1 MATIA
6 SRLTNT
12 GTLLVNGAI
21 DEVTFSSTTPTITNL
36 LTSSQDF
43 LNASWG
49 PGAYQQYANSV
60 VITSNV
66 ATAPNG
72 TLTASKFASNNATAT
87 YYSFF
92 NYGSA
97 VPANVSYTFS
107 SYFKSAERT
116 AGSMVLYTTGYN
128 NFIGFDLS
136 AGTVTYVTPT
146 DPALTMTGGI
156 SSVGNGW
163 YRVYYTFRSTAT
175 QSTAIYKYG
184 LDQGGLSVGQ
194 GIYIWGAQL
203 ELGTAPSIYQP
214 IGNGILIN
222 PTWSVKT
229 VPSTVYA
236 TGQFDEVTY
245 NTATPAI
252 KNLFKYTETFYFD
265 YVNWTLNGGRMTQ
278 NATLAPDGRS
288 LAPKLIEDTVL
299 GNQRIYNWHA
309 VTAGT
314 TYTYSIF
321 LKPAERYIIRCYFE
335 DTQTGGGG
343 RVGQYLNLQTG
354 TIISTYQTGSNT
366 LLGSNLQYIDNGWY
380 RYSWTVQAQQ
390 TAALNST
397 SFVIFGMGLDSATFN
412 WTGDGTSGMYIWGA
426 QKEISTAV
434 TSYQGIGATTLVTP
448 NFARREDRTG
458 NMYVTNSYDEFTGA
472 PVVDSSLQWWFDGG
486 QTTSY
491 SGSGAQIRNLSN
503 VSQTGTMYG
512 NVTYSSNAGGQFVF
526 NNYLDTTNYIT
537 AGNVGYPTS
546 FNDPWTAEAWIFV
559 PTGATWSNGVNK
571 GALYLRGSYAGVH
584 GLMRTTNDNQVGI
597 VLRGN
602 TTTQAERYG
611 TTVRN
616 QWNQVVGVWTG
627 GAGGNLQCYV
637 NGTLTASGTTT
648 QDDPIELAYWLI
660 GGNNGV
666 SGASGSVFEGNISG
680 VKLYTRALTADEVAQ
695 NFNALRRRYNI

>member
-1 MATIA
+1 MATTA
-6 SRLTNT
+6 TRLTNT
-12 GTLLVNGAI
+12 GTLLVNGVF
-21 DEVTFSSTTPTITNL
+21 DEVTFNTSTPTITNL
-36 LTSSQDF
+36 LWQTQNWTANIQSSA
-43 LNASWG
+43 NVSVT
-49 PGAYQQYANSV
+49 ANSV
-60 VITSNV
+60 Q
-66 ATAPNG
+66 APDG
-72 TLTASKFASNNATAT
+72 TLTAST
-87 YYSFF
+87 
-92 NYGSA
+92 
-97 VPANVSYTFS
+97 
-107 SYFKSAERT
+107 
-116 AGSMVLYTTGYN
+116 LTTTVGGYN
-128 NFIGFDLS
+128 NDGLIQKWNPTGIATTALPYCLS
-136 AGTVTYVTPT
+136 MYVKQGNCPTVGLNLAFYNGSLYQDAILTLTWSGLTIATSGSNTGTLNYGVINAG
-146 DPALTMTGGI
+146 A
-156 SSVGNGW
+156 GW
-163 YRVYYTFRSTAT
+163 YRLWCSATNNYSAVGVVGRVWTRSVYNNNVAGDYN
-175 QSTAIYKYG
+175 
-184 LDQGGLSVGQ
+184 
-194 GIYIWGAQL
+194 YIWGMQI
-203 ELGTAPSIYQP
+203 EQGSSPTVYQ
-214 IGNGILIN
+214 GKGASTILT
-222 PTWSVKT
+222 PTWATRT

-245 NTATPAI
+245 NSTTPTI

-265 YVNWTLNGGRMTQ
+265 YVNWTLNSGRMTQ

-397 SFVIFGMGLDSATFN
+397 AFVIFSMGLDSATFS

-448 NFARREDRTG
+448 NFARQDTSQGNVFVTG
-458 NMYVTNSYDEFTGA
+458 SFDEFTGA
-472 PVVDSSLQWWFDGG
+472 PVVDSSLQWWFDGA
-486 QTTSY
+486 QTASY
-491 SGSGAQIRNLSN
+491 SGSGTGIRNLAN
-503 VSQTGTMYG
+503 TAQTGTIYG

-526 NNYLDTTNYIT
+526 NNYLDTTNYIS
-537 AGNVGYPTS
+537 AGNIGYPTS
-546 FNDPWTAEAWIFV
+546 FNDPWTAETWIFV

-584 GLMRTTNDNQVGI
+584 GLMRTTTDNQVGI
-597 VLRGN
+597 VVRGN
-602 TTTQAERYG
+602 TTAQAERYG

-637 NGTLTASGTTT
+637 NGTLTQSGTTT
-648 QDDPIELAYWLI
+648 QDNPIELAYWVI
-660 GGNNGV
+660 GGSNGI

-680 VKLYTRALTADEVAQ
+680 VKFYTRALSADEVAQ